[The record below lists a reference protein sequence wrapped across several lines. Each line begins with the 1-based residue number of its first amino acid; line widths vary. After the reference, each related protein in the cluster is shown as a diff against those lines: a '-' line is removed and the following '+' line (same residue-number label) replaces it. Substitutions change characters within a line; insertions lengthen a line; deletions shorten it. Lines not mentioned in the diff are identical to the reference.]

1 MSSDDL
7 GSHQLHADRLRGRV
21 ADSGLTDRDLRLGAL
36 ARGDGAG
43 SGSGSGS
50 IPEPYDSLARQIG
63 EDSSRVTDAQVEA
76 VRAATGS
83 EKAAFEIIL
92 TAAIG
97 AGLRRWDAAARA
109 IEEARDA
116 AS

>member
-36 ARGDGAG
+36 ARGAGG
-43 SGSGSGS
+43 SG
-50 IPEPYDSLARQIG
+50 IPDPYDSLARQIG